1 MEGPR
6 VIANPAMTIVRRW
19 VALYTRGLAPAE
31 RDARRDEIES
41 DLWAHAD
48 EAAARGRT
56 PTALDAE
63 MLVRL
68 VLGVPADISW
78 RRAHRQSAERRQ
90 ARLNL
95 SEPASHHVLTA
106 IGVGTA
112 IFGILFATVGLL
124 QIQENSYR
132 DPAPDVAAASS
143 LAVAMIVAIAIA
155 LIGLLLVR
163 RYPSVGR
170 TMALVGAG
178 VGVLTALLL
187 IPWMWVVI
195 LPIVVPV
202 AVIGVVRARQVTEA
216 LARQSA

>member
-1 MEGPR
+1 M
-6 VIANPAMTIVRRW
+6 IANPAMTFVRRW

-48 EAAARGRT
+48 EAAAMGRT
-56 PTALDAE
+56 PSALDAE

-68 VLGVPADISW
+68 VLGMPADISW
-78 RRAHRQSAERRQ
+78 RRAHRHSTGRPQP
-90 ARLNL
+90 RLVL

-106 IGVGTA
+106 VGVGTA
-112 IFGILFATVGLL
+112 VFGIVFATVGLL
-124 QIQENSYR
+124 QIQQNGYR
-132 DPAPDVAAASS
+132 DPSPDVAAASS
-143 LAVAMIVAIAIA
+143 LAVAMIVAIAIG

-170 TMALVGAG
+170 TMTLVGAG
-178 VGVLTALLL
+178 VCVLTALVL
-187 IPWMWVVI
+187 IPWMWAVI
-195 LPIVVPV
+195 LPIAVPV

-216 LARQSA
+216 LARQAA